1 MENEKLN
8 EYFATAPNDPAT
20 DAAFLEIRK
29 STKPLAETL
38 NRLLAETPTKA
49 DLIGRL
55 FRIMVDA
62 ELAIRMEGLSQTKP
76 MIVRN

>member
-1 MENEKLN
+1 MEHQKLT
-8 EYFATAPNDPAT
+8 EFFSTQPT
-20 DAAFLEIRK
+20 DSETEEAYLQIREDSK
-29 STKPLAETL
+29 TLAETL
-38 NRLLAETPTKA
+38 NKLLAETPTKA

-62 ELAIRMEGLSQTKP
+62 ELAIRMEGLSKTKP